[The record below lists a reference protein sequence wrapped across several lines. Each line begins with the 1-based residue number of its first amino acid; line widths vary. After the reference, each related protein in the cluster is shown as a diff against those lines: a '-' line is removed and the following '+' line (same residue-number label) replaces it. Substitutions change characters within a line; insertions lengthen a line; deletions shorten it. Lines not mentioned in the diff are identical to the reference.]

1 MFQKTKDRETEAS
14 FERVK
19 FDEVSKVTA
28 AQSRLSV
35 FKALVNLRLVHVNVW
50 ISEVCIY
57 ITDQG

>member
-1 MFQKTKDRETEAS
+1 M
-14 FERVK
+14 K
-19 FDEVSKVTA
+19 FNEVSKVIA
-28 AQSRLSV
+28 AQSPLSV